1 MTTFT
6 TEDRMQAEK
15 VEDIVLDAQD
25 AFYAFD
31 DEQGNIFTDDDRL
44 LFVEGFNQGQQA
56 MKEKILTMLG
66 EFK

>member
-15 VEDIVLDAQD
+15 VEDITLDAND

-31 DEQGNIFTDDDRL
+31 DEQGNIFSDDDRMV
-44 LFVEGFNQGQQA
+44 FVEGFNQGQEA
-56 MKEKILTMLG
+56 MKAKILTLLG